1 MQKRS
6 TSQSAFVN
14 LRVVVG
20 FSIFLLGVFLAL
32 VGVATPS
39 VPSPRF
45 VATTGASPLGSGG
58 TILFDQLTGFTL
70 GDVPAQRFVPPGPFD
85 AEATDDFQVFDAQ
98 GWTIGQFN
106 FEIGL
111 VGSEPAMLEIRVYPD
126 DNGQPGDPALFS
138 YNGLPFTLH
147 GFEQPVL
154 RVPLP
159 TPCALRQGRYRVSV
173 MRTNGSGMR
182 WADGSKIKTNV
193 TNP

>member
-1 MQKRS
+1 MQRKS

-39 VPSPRF
+39 APSHRF
-45 VATTGASPLGSGG
+45 VATTGVSPVGPGG
-58 TILFDQLTGFTL
+58 AILFDQLTGFTL
-70 GDVPAQRFVPPGPFD
+70 GHVPSQRFVPPGAFD
-85 AEATDDFQVFDAQ
+85 AESAEDFEVFDAQ
-98 GWTIGQFN
+98 GWTIGEFK

-111 VGSEPAMLEIRVYPD
+111 VGSEPAMVDIRVYPD
-126 DNGQPGDPALFS
+126 ANGQPGEPALCS
-138 YNGLPFTLH
+138 YDGLAGTLH

-159 TPCALRQGRYRVSV
+159 TACSLGQGRYWVSV
-173 MRTNGSGMR
+173 VRSDGSGMR
-182 WADGSKIKTNV
+182 LG
-193 TNP
+193 